1 VKVAQDYFF
10 GAREIDFQM
19 QHIVKHGVTFK
30 PGIKEYGLVI
40 PLEYSRKTP
49 LAKATVVRNIG
60 GEHGNFVRVS

>member
-1 VKVAQDYFF
+1 
-10 GAREIDFQM
+10 M